1 MFYGQEL
8 LECPDVD
15 ARHYAA
21 TGECMPQ
28 IVSMEIRNLRCL
40 DDVIPPKAG
49 LLQRVTIQW
58 HLADASVLCPSERH
72 SIEMRMSTLFI
83 SSYQNST

>member
-1 MFYGQEL
+1 MGSVDERKIAKSLVNVGCKLVCLRQVRISDHHLQGLLAQEL

-40 DDVIPPKAG
+40 DDLIPPKAG
-49 LLQRVTIQW
+49 LLQR
-58 HLADASVLCPSERH
+58 
-72 SIEMRMSTLFI
+72 
-83 SSYQNST
+83 